1 MNRSTAIRLLP
12 GTAVLFRGRLH
23 SIMSV
28 RGGLQSEAP
37 FFRLRDLGDGVVT
50 GLISH
55 KMVEAAREH
64 AEPPKPEQS

>member
-1 MNRSTAIRLLP
+1 
-12 GTAVLFRGRLH
+12 
-23 SIMSV
+23 MSV